1 MSEPH
6 DEHLRESWF
15 AKPAPYSIPPPI
27 SSLPPPPPERA
38 RSATFF
44 YGAFTGALG
53 GAAALVLAEWIAT
66 RQVGLLRADLVRF
79 AVGSAIG
86 AAVGGLMALVI
97 RHSRRFIA
105 RAIFAAASSA
115 TLWFCLHVALVSR
128 HKPTLPLVPMLLGSC
143 VYGVFV
149 ALVPPSRP

>member
-38 RSATFF
+38 LSATFF
-44 YGAFTGALG
+44 FGAFTGALG
-53 GAAALVLAEWIAT
+53 GAAALVVAEWVAT
-66 RQVGLLRADLVRF
+66 RQGLLRADLARF
-79 AVGSAIG
+79 AIGAAIG
-86 AAVGGLMALVI
+86 AAVGGMMALVI

-105 RAIFAAASSA
+105 RAIFAAVSST

-149 ALVPPSRP
+149 ALVPPSRR